1 VLARSLLLTAA
12 SLACFA
18 ANSLLARRALGAR
31 LIDPATFTAVR
42 LGAGALVLPV
52 LAFATSRGP
61 SGGSWGSALA
71 LLAYAAAF
79 SFAYLRIGAGP
90 GALLLFVAVQTTIL
104 GWGIL
109 HDARPSPVQWLGIAV
124 ALAGLTFLTH
134 PGTGAVDP
142 VGAVLM
148 IAAGVAWGTYTL
160 RGRSA
165 QSPLATTAA
174 NFLRA
179 AAIAVPAAVGAV
191 LALAPRPAT
200 ITGVVLAATSGALA
214 SGLGYSMWYAALPSL
229 GATRAASVQLAVP
242 VLTAIAA
249 TILLGERLTTRTALG
264 GIAILG
270 GIALTLRRAP
280 PPGPRR
286 ARSVSWELPRGARAA
301 PLAEREPK

>member
-1 VLARSLLLTAA
+1 VLARPLLLTAA

-61 SGGSWGSALA
+61 SGGSWSSAFA

-79 SFAYLRIGAGP
+79 SFAYLRIEAGP
-90 GALLLFVAVQTTIL
+90 GALLLFVAVQATIL
-104 GWGIL
+104 GWGFF
-109 HDARPSPVQWLGIAV
+109 HDARPSPVQWLGIGV
-124 ALAGLTFLTH
+124 ALAGLALLTL
-134 PGTGAVDP
+134 PGAGAVDP
-142 VGAVLM
+142 AGAALM
-148 IAAGVAWGTYTL
+148 VAAGAAWGAYTL

-165 QSPLATTAA
+165 QGPLATTAA

-179 AAIAVPAAVGAV
+179 AAIAVPAALCAA
-191 LALAPRPAT
+191 LALARPT
-200 ITGVVLAATSGALA
+200 TTLTGIGLAATSGALA
-214 SGLGYSMWYAALPSL
+214 SGLGYSMWYAAVPSL

-249 TILLGERLTTRTALG
+249 TILLGERLSARLAFG

-270 GIALTLRRAP
+270 GIALTLRRVP
-280 PPGPRR
+280 PQGLRR
-286 ARSVSWELPRGARAA
+286 QRSVSWELP
-301 PLAEREPK
+301 PDS